1 MGVKCQMERVQRAA
15 QAMYDKKAK
24 NIIALDISK
33 ITSLGDYFVICSCSS
48 AAQLRACTDE
58 IEEKM
63 SEINIEP
70 AHIEGYSGGNWILMD
85 YGDIII
91 HVMLEETRDFYSLE
105 RLWTDAEE
113 ITLNLK

>member
-1 MGVKCQMERVQRAA
+1 MERVQRIA
-15 QAMYDKKAK
+15 QAMYDKKAN
-24 NIIALDISK
+24 NIIALNISE

-48 AAQLRACTDE
+48 SAQLRACTDE

-70 AHIEGYSGGNWILMD
+70 AHKEGYNGGTWILMD
-85 YGDIII
+85 YGDIIV

-105 RLWTDAEE
+105 RLWTDAKE

>member
-1 MGVKCQMERVQRAA
+1 MERVQRIA

-24 NIIALDISK
+24 NIIALDIAQ

-63 SEINIEP
+63 AQINIEP
-70 AHIEGYSGGNWILMD
+70 SHKEGYGGGNWILMD
-85 YGDIII
+85 YGDIIV
-91 HVMLEETRDFYSLE
+91 HVMLEETREFYSLE
-105 RLWTDAEE
+105 RLWTDAKE
-113 ITLNLK
+113 ITLDLK

>member
-1 MGVKCQMERVQRAA
+1 MERVQKIA

-24 NIIALDISK
+24 DIIALDIAE

-63 SEINIEP
+63 SEVGIEP
-70 AHIEGYSGGNWILMD
+70 THKEGYSAGNWILMD
-85 YGDIII
+85 YGDIIV
-91 HVMLEETRDFYSLE
+91 HVMLEETREFYSLE
-105 RLWTDAEE
+105 RLWTDAKE
-113 ITLNLK
+113 ITLTLN